1 MIGEFLVSLMT
12 LLSGHVESD
21 QDQLDQMLVLVDHD
35 DNLQISFRDHFIGK
49 IIVLGFYLLLF
60 FIHNPLVPY
69 FYSGYLR
76 GHGLKYQ
83 NVLFPNGM
91 VAGVFGTS
99 LSHNDVGVLNMS
111 RLTCYLEEVLHPEYS
126 LAGGLLPALY
136 GDSIFMNLNHST
148 ILSKYEVVG
157 TEEEKKLIRKLNF
170 SMSGIRQSIEHMYG
184 QLFNLFQLLQTK

>member
-1 MIGEFLVSLMT
+1 MFVFVS
-12 LLSGHVESD
+12 
-21 QDQLDQMLVLVDHD
+21 
-35 DNLQISFRDHFIGK
+35 
-49 IIVLGFYLLLF
+49 
-60 FIHNPLVPY
+60 
-69 FYSGYLR
+69 SGYLR

-111 RLTCYLEEVLHPEYS
+111 GLMRYLEDILHPDYVM
-126 LAGGLLPALY
+126 AGGLLPALY

-157 TEEEKKLIRKLNF
+157 TEEEKRLIRKLNLR
-170 SMSGIRQSIEHMYG
+170 MSGVRQSIEHMYG
-184 QLFNLFQLLQTK
+184 QLFNLFQLLQTKRQFKILRDGKLSYRLGVVCFF